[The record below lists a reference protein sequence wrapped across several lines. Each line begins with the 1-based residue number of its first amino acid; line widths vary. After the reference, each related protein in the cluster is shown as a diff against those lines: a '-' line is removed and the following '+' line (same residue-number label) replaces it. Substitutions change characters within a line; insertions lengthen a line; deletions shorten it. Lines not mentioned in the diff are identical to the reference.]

1 MPFDIFDTY
10 YMAGMVQE
18 IVPVQSFFRDRY
30 FPTNAATDI
39 FNANKVLVEYRDRDR
54 AMAPFV
60 VRRAGDIP
68 VARGGY
74 EIHEFEPPF
83 TAPSRLLTMDDLQ
96 KRGFGEA
103 LYAGST
109 PPSAPGR
116 SRCRTS
122 PTWTAAFSAVRSG
135 WPSRP

>member
-18 IVPVQSFFRDRY
+18 IAPVQSFFRDRY
-30 FPTNAATDI
+30 FPTNESTDV

-68 VARGGY
+68 VARGG
-74 EIHEFEPPF
+74 
-83 TAPSRLLTMDDLQ
+83 
-96 KRGFGEA
+96 
-103 LYAGST
+103 
-109 PPSAPGR
+109 
-116 SRCRTS
+116 
-122 PTWTAAFSAVRSG
+122 
-135 WPSRP
+135 

>member
-39 FNANKVLVEYRDRDR
+39 FNSNKVLVEYRDRDR

-60 VRRAGDIP
+60 VRRAGGP
-68 VARGGY
+68 ARNTARPDGAASVSS
-74 EIHEFEPPF
+74 
-83 TAPSRLLTMDDLQ
+83 APSTGT
-96 KRGFGEA
+96 K
-103 LYAGST
+103 T
-109 PPSAPGR
+109 PFKIR
-116 SRCRTS
+116 S
-122 PTWTAAFSAVRSG
+122 
-135 WPSRP
+135 

>member
-54 AMAPFV
+54 AMAPLRCAPCRRHPRGPRRLRDSR
-60 VRRAGDIP
+60 VRAAFHRP
-68 VARGGY
+68 V
-74 EIHEFEPPF
+74 
-83 TAPSRLLTMDDLQ
+83 
-96 KRGFGEA
+96 
-103 LYAGST
+103 
-109 PPSAPGR
+109 PSADPG
-116 SRCRTS
+116 
-122 PTWTAAFSAVRSG
+122 
-135 WPSRP
+135 